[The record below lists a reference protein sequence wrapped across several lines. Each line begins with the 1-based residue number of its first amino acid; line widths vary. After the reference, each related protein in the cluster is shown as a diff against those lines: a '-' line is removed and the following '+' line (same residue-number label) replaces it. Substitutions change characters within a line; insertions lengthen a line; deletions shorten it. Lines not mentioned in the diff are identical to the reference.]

1 MLDDLDKRI
10 VAALAV
16 NARMSLK
23 ELAGH
28 VGLSSPS
35 TSERLRRLQD
45 NGVIGAFTV
54 EIAPAAL
61 GYNLQAIVHIKPLP
75 GKLQVVEK
83 LIKEIAEIV
92 ECDKVTGDD
101 CFICRLYAPSMEQID
116 EILSRISE
124 KAETKTSIVK
134 SQPVKRRLP
143 AFI

>member
-1 MLDDLDKRI
+1 MLDDLDKCI

-16 NARMSLK
+16 NARLSLK

-35 TSERLRRLQD
+35 TSERLRRLRD

-54 EIAPAAL
+54 EIAPAAM

-83 LIKEIAEIV
+83 LIKEIGEVV

-116 EILSRISE
+116 AILHRISE